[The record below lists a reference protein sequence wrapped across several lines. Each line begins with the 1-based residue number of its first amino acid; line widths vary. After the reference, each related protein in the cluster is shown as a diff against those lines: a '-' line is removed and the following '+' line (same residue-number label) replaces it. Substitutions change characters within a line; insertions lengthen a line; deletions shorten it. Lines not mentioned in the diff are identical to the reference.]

1 MPNTSLPVHIK
12 TVLPMESGSAIFLGN
27 SNKTIVIM
35 IDTYVAHLMV
45 QALQKLKAPRPST
58 HELMGSIFLA
68 TGCKVERLV
77 INDVDEGQF
86 FARLILSMR
95 NEIKEMKLMEIDCRP
110 SDGIILALRNQA
122 PILCAHDVWER
133 CEDVTN
139 LLAKLT
145 TEPGRPK
152 EEGPFRTKG
161 EGDEAAE
168 FDDDIPF

>member
-12 TVLPMESGSAIFLGN
+12 TVLPMDSGSAVFLGN
-27 SNKTIVIM
+27 ANKTIVIM

-45 QALQKLKAPRPST
+45 HALQKAQAARPST

-68 TGCKVERLV
+68 TGCRVERLV

-86 FARLILSMR
+86 FARLILSME
-95 NEIKEMKLMEIDCRP
+95 NEIREMKLMEIDCRP
-110 SDGIILALRNQA
+110 SDGMILALRSDA

-139 LLAKLT
+139 LLTSLT
-145 TEPGRPK
+145 SGSGRPQ
-152 EEGPFRTKG
+152 EDGPLRG
-161 EGDEAAE
+161 GNESAGAD